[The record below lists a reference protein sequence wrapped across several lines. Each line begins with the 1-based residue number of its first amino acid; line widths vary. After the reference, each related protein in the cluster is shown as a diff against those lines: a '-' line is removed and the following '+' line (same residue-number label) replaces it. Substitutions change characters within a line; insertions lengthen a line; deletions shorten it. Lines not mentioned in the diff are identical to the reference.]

1 MGLEKIIAVIVLY
14 KSTLEESSTFQSLL
28 RSVDVDSSDLTL
40 VLYNNSPDYWT
51 YDFSTYKGLNIINV
65 NDNLNSGVSTAYN
78 VGFKYA
84 KLNHKEYILLL
95 DQDTE
100 LPVFYFDSFLKMEQ
114 KYKGGNLGLFAP
126 KIVNDNGLVSP
137 AKFFLHTSKKIDK
150 ISEGENPLKG
160 LAVINSGLI
169 ISTVLFE
176 LTGGYNDKIKLDFS
190 DFYFMRKVLKFEKNI
205 IIFNAECKHSLSSE
219 ENISLKSALT
229 RFDYYL
235 EGAKYFRNSFSD
247 VKGLSIWILLRSLK
261 LGLKYKT
268 MKFTTKVL
276 FS

>member
-1 MGLEKIIAVIVLY
+1 MVLEKIIAVIVLY

-28 RSVDVDSSDLTL
+28 RNVAVSSSNLTL
-40 VLYNNSPDYWT
+40 VVYNNSPDYWT
-51 YDFSTYKGLNIINV
+51 YDFNIYKGLNIINI
-65 NDNLNSGVSTAYN
+65 NDDLNSGVSTAYN

-84 KLNHKEYILLL
+84 KLNNKEYIVLL

-100 LPVFYFDSFLKMEQ
+100 LPVSYFDSFFKIEQ
-114 KYKGGNLGLFAP
+114 KYKAKNLGLFAP
-126 KIVNDNGLVSP
+126 KIVNINGLVSP
-137 AKFFLHTSKKIDK
+137 AKFFLHTTKKIDE
-150 ISEGENPLKG
+150 ILEGENPLEG

-169 ISTVLFE
+169 ISKGLFE

-190 DFYFMRKVLKFEKNI
+190 DFYFLRKVLKFEKNI

-219 ENISLKSALT
+219 ENVSLKSALT

-247 VKGLSIWILLRSLK
+247 VKGLSLWIVLRSIK

-268 MKFTTKVL
+268 VKFTTKVL